1 MTSNGQLPHSKG
13 VLIQNDCVLQSIEH
27 TLNKNRS
34 TIFLH
39 SSTFVTKVL
48 WSCQRGS
55 LPERISTWES
65 LSEELLFCGKFFLLR
80 DGQSSSN
87 YLRIDDNTLFIAGH
101 TGFNSSNSLWLQSER
116 RFQMRFSLQELRGL
130 AGLHC
135 GLTAFTGTGLFA
147 FPKSNISFY
156 DFYTLTVVYL
166 EWWSPRFAYA
176 NWPAFSR
183 SHGGPVCSP
192 VCSPVGNWVLKRI
205 LPWLEDQRGESDW
218 P

>member
-27 TLNKNRS
+27 TLNNNRS
-34 TIFLH
+34 TIFFH

-116 RFQMRFSLQELRGL
+116 RFQMRFSVQELRTCWLTLWPYSVHWYCLPFQRVTFRFMIFTHLQSCTWNDDRQDLRMQIGRLSL
-130 AGLHC
+130 AVTVVQC
-135 GLTAFTGTGLFA
+135 VRQSVRQWGTGF
-147 FPKSNISFY
+147 
-156 DFYTLTVVYL
+156 
-166 EWWSPRFAYA
+166 
-176 NWPAFSR
+176 
-183 SHGGPVCSP
+183 
-192 VCSPVGNWVLKRI
+192 
-205 LPWLEDQRGESDW
+205 
-218 P
+218 